1 MVQVLGKDVGATGF
15 GLMGLTWREQVPTVE
30 ESIATM
36 KAAVNNG
43 MLLWSGGEFYG
54 TPKYNSLTLL
64 KAYFTKYP
72 EDADKVIIV
81 IKGGV
86 DVGTHKEDGST
97 EGTRRSIQSCIDQLG
112 GTKKL
117 DIWNPGRRDPNT
129 PLKETFDAA
138 QEFIDAGKLG
148 GVALSEVN
156 TKTLREGVAAA
167 KIELCELELSMF
179 TPDILNNGIA
189 AICAENDIPVMA
201 YSPIGR
207 GLLSGRFSE
216 SNRLPGYIGTY
227 PRFNG
232 DEFKH
237 NLKLVDQTKALAEKK
252 GCTPAQL
259 AVAWVRALSE
269 RDGKPAIIPIPGS
282 TTVPRVQENAKIVQL
297 SDDEFKEIT
306 DVVENFETAGKRYP
320 DSVKSN
326 T

>member
-1 MVQVLGKDVGATGF
+1 
-15 GLMGLTWREQVPTVE
+15 
-30 ESIATM
+30 M

-54 TPKYNSLTLL
+54 TPEYNSLTLL

-86 DVGTHKEDGST
+86 DVATHKEDGST

-129 PLKETFDAA
+129 PLKETFAAA
-138 QEFIDAGKLG
+138 QEFVDAGKLG

-156 TKTLREGVAAA
+156 TETLREGVAAA
-167 KIELCELELSMF
+167 KLALCELELSMF

-189 AICAENDIPVMA
+189 AICVENDVPVMA

-207 GLLSGRFSE
+207 GVSHLL
-216 SNRLPGYIGTY
+216 LPHHT
-227 PRFNG
+227 
-232 DEFKH
+232 H
-237 NLKLVDQTKALAEKK
+237 
-252 GCTPAQL
+252 
-259 AVAWVRALSE
+259 SM
-269 RDGKPAIIPIPGS
+269 
-282 TTVPRVQENAKIVQL
+282 
-297 SDDEFKEIT
+297 
-306 DVVENFETAGKRYP
+306 DV
-320 DSVKSN
+320 S
-326 T
+326 